1 MLELLLALN
10 AEWVWFQQ
18 VVIDSDIML
27 KKHKDMMKSG
37 LILSS
42 EEFKKKTQSALQ
54 SFISNGE
61 HTHTHLR
68 LL

>member
-1 MLELLLALN
+1 MLELLEALN

-42 EEFKKKTQSALQ
+42 EEFKKKTHSVLQ
-54 SFISNGE
+54 SFNSNGE
-61 HTHTHLR
+61 HTHTHQHYS
-68 LL
+68 